1 MPIFVFVSLTSKY
14 AHLFSFLSITG
25 IGPNIRTMSF
35 LFVLSV
41 FINRILFFKFE
52 TPCTLS
58 TLLNVQEIIISDNKI
73 VKNFLKMNILNIYN
87 KTLVDARNPA
97 IFENY
102 IDDNLNNKLL
112 IFLIFLSKIFNKIEK
127 KDESYQKLFDYIFNR
142 IETDLRELGYGDMSV
157 NKKMKVIVTKFY
169 SILLDFKD
177 YSKKTNNDKSNILR
191 KYFVEVRKIDDFSVY
206 LINYLSIDNV

>member
-1 MPIFVFVSLTSKY
+1 
-14 AHLFSFLSITG
+14 
-25 IGPNIRTMSF
+25 
-35 LFVLSV
+35 
-41 FINRILFFKFE
+41 
-52 TPCTLS
+52 
-58 TLLNVQEIIISDNKI
+58 
-73 VKNFLKMNILNIYN
+73 
-87 KTLVDARNPA
+87 
-97 IFENY
+97 
-102 IDDNLNNKLL
+102 
-112 IFLIFLSKIFNKIEK
+112 LSKIFNKLEK
-127 KDESYQKLFDYIFNR
+127 KDDSYQKLFDYIFNR

>member
-1 MPIFVFVSLTSKY
+1 
-14 AHLFSFLSITG
+14 
-25 IGPNIRTMSF
+25 
-35 LFVLSV
+35 
-41 FINRILFFKFE
+41 
-52 TPCTLS
+52 
-58 TLLNVQEIIISDNKI
+58 
-73 VKNFLKMNILNIYN
+73 MNILNIYN
-87 KTLVDARNPA
+87 KTLVDARNPT
-97 IFENY
+97 IFENF
-102 IDDNLNNKLL
+102 IDDNLNNKIL
-112 IFLIFLSKIFNKIEK
+112 IFLIFLSKIFNKLEK
-127 KDESYQKLFDYIFNR
+127 KDDSYQKLFDYIFNR